1 MKKRFGLMTL
11 LMAVMLLLTACASG
25 GQVMD
30 GEDMVRSYTQIS
42 QEEAKQMMEQDGAQI
57 IVDVRTQEE
66 YDSGH
71 IPGAICISNESIGTE
86 QPEELPDL
94 DQIILIYCRS
104 GNRSKQAAQK
114 LFDMG
119 YTNVYEF
126 GGIIDW
132 TGQIVTDNT
141 ENETQPESPD
151 EPGQTSADSVADA
164 DANTNTDAD
173 TNADADTD
181 TNAGADAAVGE
192 FDFTSE
198 KVLLNSGWEMP
209 IIGTGTWTLSD
220 EEAENS
226 TYYALKSG
234 MRLIDTARYYQ
245 NETGVGKGLARAIEE
260 GIVTREEVFITS
272 KIYGGDH
279 DRAVETIDTALSD
292 LGLDYID
299 LMLIHQPG
307 ADDAGVYKAME
318 EAVESGKLHSIGIS
332 NYYTKDQVDEVLSFA
347 EITPAVIQNEN
358 HIYYQNAELRDYVKQ
373 YGIVMESWYPFGG
386 RGHTQ
391 ESFENDV
398 ILDLAKAHGKTSA
411 QIILRWH
418 LQDGYIAIPGSSNP
432 DHIAENYDIFGFELS
447 EDEMNR
453 IQGIDKQK
461 RYEPW

>member
-1 MKKRFGLMTL
+1 MSQRKRIFIIMTAL
-11 LMAVMLLLTACASG
+11 LLLLTACSSG
-25 GQVMD
+25 AQVMD
-30 GEDMVRSYTQIS
+30 GDGMVRSYTQIS
-42 QEEAKQMMEQDGAQI
+42 QDEAKEMMEQDDGHV
-57 IVDVRTQEE
+57 IVDVRRPDEFAA
-66 YDSGH
+66 GH
-71 IPGAICISNESIGTE
+71 IPGAICIPNETIESE
-86 QPEELPDL
+86 QPEELTDL
-94 DQIILIYCRS
+94 DQVILIYCRS

-126 GGIIDW
+126 GGINDW
-132 TGQIVTDNT
+132 TGEVVTKT
-141 ENETQPESPD
+141 P
-151 EPGQTSADSVADA
+151 
-164 DANTNTDAD
+164 DAD
-173 TNADADTD
+173 TSQEIEPENPDESVPASADAL
-181 TNAGADAAVGE
+181 VGE
-192 FDFTSE
+192 FDFSAE

-245 NETGVGKGLARAIEE
+245 NESGVGKGLARAIDE

-272 KIYGGDH
+272 KIFGGDH
-279 DRAVETIDTALSD
+279 DRAAEVIDEALSD
-292 LGLDYID
+292 LGVDYID

-307 ADDAGVYKAME
+307 SDDAGVYKAME

-332 NYYTKDQVDEVLSFA
+332 NYYTKEQVDEVLSFA
-347 EITPAVIQNEN
+347 VITPAVIQNEN

-398 ILDLAKAHGKTSA
+398 ILDLAKAHGKTAA

-418 LQDGYIAIPGSSNP
+418 LQDGYIAIPGSSDP

-447 EDEMNR
+447 EDEMDR
-453 IQGIDKQK
+453 IRGIDEQR
-461 RYEPW
+461 RYEHW

>member
-1 MKKRFGLMTL
+1 MSQRKRIFIIMTAL
-11 LMAVMLLLTACASG
+11 LLLLTACSSG
-25 GQVMD
+25 AQVMD
-30 GEDMVRSYTQIS
+30 GDGMVRSYTQIS
-42 QEEAKQMMEQDGAQI
+42 QDEAKEMMEQDDGHV
-57 IVDVRTQEE
+57 IVDVRRPDEFAA
-66 YDSGH
+66 GH
-71 IPGAICISNESIGTE
+71 IPGAICIPNETIESE
-86 QPEELPDL
+86 QPEELTDL
-94 DQIILIYCRS
+94 DQVILIYCRS

-126 GGIIDW
+126 GGINDW
-132 TGQIVTDNT
+132 TGEVVT
-141 ENETQPESPD
+141 ETP
-151 EPGQTSADSVADA
+151 
-164 DANTNTDAD
+164 DAD
-173 TNADADTD
+173 TSQEIEPENPDESVPASADAL
-181 TNAGADAAVGE
+181 VGE
-192 FDFTSE
+192 FDFSAE

-245 NETGVGKGLARAIEE
+245 NESGVGKGLARAIDE

-272 KIYGGDH
+272 KIFGGDH
-279 DRAVETIDTALSD
+279 DRAAEVIDEALSD
-292 LGLDYID
+292 LGVDYID

-307 ADDAGVYKAME
+307 SDDASVYKAME

-332 NYYTKDQVDEVLSFA
+332 NYYTKEQVDEVLSFA
-347 EITPAVIQNEN
+347 VITPAVIQNEN

-398 ILDLAKAHGKTSA
+398 ILDLAKAHGKTAA

-418 LQDGYIAIPGSSNP
+418 LQDGYIAIPGSSDP

-447 EDEMNR
+447 EDEMDR
-453 IQGIDKQK
+453 IRGIDEQR
-461 RYEPW
+461 RYEHW